1 MPLWNLA
8 SFPLGIRMFMQIP
21 RGNKAGFS
29 YFVSPW
35 YLHFYKDTNLK
46 LCRIQN
52 KKKKNIIH
60 ENSYIKIHKLSKHSN
75 SNLTM
80 LRIPNLKKN
89 RKKQNYKIKIH
100 IKQYTKNQ
108 KIKKKTKKQK
118 KKTYQKKSK

>member
-1 MPLWNLA
+1 M
-8 SFPLGIRMFMQIP
+8 FIRIP
-21 RGNKAGFS
+21 RENKAEFS

-35 YLHFYKDTNLK
+35 YLHFYKDTKGK
-46 LCRIQN
+46 LCGIQK
-52 KKKKNIIH
+52 KKKKNVIH
-60 ENSYIKIHKLSKHSN
+60 QNSYIETYKLSKHSN
-75 SNLTM
+75 SKLTM

-108 KIKKKTKKQK
+108 KIQKKNKKTK